1 MRTMDQVKVAVVQAG
16 SVIMDKQGCSE
27 KASKLLLEAGKN
39 GAQLVVFP
47 EAFIPCYPRGMGFGA
62 VVGSRS
68 LEGRKDY
75 QRYWDNAIQVPSA
88 DTDALGAAVKEAGV
102 YCVIGVIEKD
112 QDTSEGTVF
121 CTALYFGPDGK
132 LLGKHRKLKPT
143 ASERLIWGEGD
154 GSTLKVI
161 ETPFGRVGSLI
172 CWENY
177 MPLARAAMYAQGIQI
192 YVAPTADSRD
202 TWFATMRHIAIEG
215 RCFVIGCN
223 QYSSKSDY
231 PEDIASRDEFKDL
244 PEEMCRG
251 GSCIVNPLGA
261 FVVEPVIGKE
271 TIIYADLDL
280 GQVAQGQFDFDAMG
294 HYSRPDVFQLIVNT
308 KKKTNVIWQD
318 Q

>member
-1 MRTMDQVKVAVVQAG
+1 
-16 SVIMDKQGCSE
+16 MDKQGCIE

-161 ETPFGRVGSLI
+161 DTPFGRVGSLI

-177 MPLARAAMYAQGIQI
+177 MPLARAAMYAQGVQI

-251 GSCIVNPLGA
+251 GSCVVNPLGA
-261 FVVEPVIGKE
+261 FVVEPVIGEEK
-271 TIIYADLDL
+271 IIYADLDL
-280 GQVAQGQFDFDAMG
+280 GQVAQGQFDFDVMG
-294 HYSRPDVFQLIVNT
+294 HYSRPDVFQLIVTT

-318 Q
+318 

>member
-16 SVIMDKQGCSE
+16 SVIMDNQGCIE
-27 KASKLLLEAGKN
+27 KAAKLLLEAGQN

-177 MPLARAAMYAQGIQI
+177 MPLARAAMYAQGVQI

-318 Q
+318 

>member
-16 SVIMDKQGCSE
+16 SVIMDKQGCIE
-27 KASKLLLEAGKN
+27 KAAKLLLEAGQN

-161 ETPFGRVGSLI
+161 ETPFGRIGSLI

-177 MPLARAAMYAQGIQI
+177 MPLARAAMYAQGVQI

-231 PEDIASRDEFKDL
+231 PEDIASSDEFKDL

-251 GSCIVNPLGA
+251 GSCVVNPLGA

-280 GQVAQGQFDFDAMG
+280 GQVAQGQFDFDVMG

-318 Q
+318 

>member
-16 SVIMDKQGCSE
+16 SVIMDKQGCIE
-27 KASKLLLEAGKN
+27 KASKLLLEASKN

-112 QDTSEGTVF
+112 RDTSEGTVF

-177 MPLARAAMYAQGIQI
+177 MPLARAAMYAQGVQI

-251 GSCIVNPLGA
+251 GSCVVNPLGA

-318 Q
+318 

>member
-16 SVIMDKQGCSE
+16 SVIMDKQGCIE

-161 ETPFGRVGSLI
+161 DTPFGRVGSLI

-177 MPLARAAMYAQGIQI
+177 MPLARAAMYAQGVQI

-251 GSCIVNPLGA
+251 GSCVVNPLGA
-261 FVVEPVIGKE
+261 FVVEPVIGEEK
-271 TIIYADLDL
+271 IIYADLDL
-280 GQVAQGQFDFDAMG
+280 GQVAQGQFDFDVMG

-318 Q
+318 

>member
-16 SVIMDKQGCSE
+16 SVIMDKQGCIE
-27 KASKLLLEAGKN
+27 KAAKLLLEAGQN

-177 MPLARAAMYAQGIQI
+177 MPLARAAMYAQGVQI
-192 YVAPTADSRD
+192 YVAP
-202 TWFATMRHIAIEG
+202 
-215 RCFVIGCN
+215 
-223 QYSSKSDY
+223 SS
-231 PEDIASRDEFKDL
+231 L
-244 PEEMCRG
+244 M
-251 GSCIVNPLGA
+251 
-261 FVVEPVIGKE
+261 
-271 TIIYADLDL
+271 
-280 GQVAQGQFDFDAMG
+280 
-294 HYSRPDVFQLIVNT
+294 
-308 KKKTNVIWQD
+308 
-318 Q
+318 

>member
-16 SVIMDKQGCSE
+16 SVIMDKQGCID
-27 KASKLLLEAGKN
+27 KAAALLKEAGQN

-112 QDTSEGTVF
+112 RDTSEGTVF

-154 GSTLKVI
+154 GSTLQVI
-161 ETPFGRVGSLI
+161 ETPFGRLGSLI

-177 MPLARAAMYAQGIQI
+177 MPLARAAMYAQGVQI

-223 QYSSKSDY
+223 QYSSKADY

-251 GSCIVNPLGA
+251 GSCVVNPLGA

-271 TIIYADLDL
+271 MIIYADLDL

-318 Q
+318 

>member
-16 SVIMDKQGCSE
+16 SVIMDKQGCIE
-27 KASKLLLEAGKN
+27 KAAKLLLEAGQN

-177 MPLARAAMYAQGIQI
+177 MPLARAAMYAQGVQI

-280 GQVAQGQFDFDAMG
+280 GQV
-294 HYSRPDVFQLIVNT
+294 
-308 KKKTNVIWQD
+308 
-318 Q
+318 

>member
-1 MRTMDQVKVAVVQAG
+1 MDQVKVAVVQAG
-16 SVIMDKQGCSE
+16 SVIMDKQGCIE
-27 KASKLLLEAGKN
+27 KASKLLIEAGQN

-68 LEGRKDY
+68 LEGRKAY

-161 ETPFGRVGSLI
+161 ETPFGRIGSLI

-177 MPLARAAMYAQGIQI
+177 MPLARAAMYAQGVQI

-231 PEDIASRDEFKDL
+231 PEDIASSDEFKDL

-251 GSCIVNPLGA
+251 GSCVVNPLGA

-280 GQVAQGQFDFDAMG
+280 GQVAQGQFDFDVMG

-318 Q
+318 

>member
-16 SVIMDKQGCSE
+16 SVIMDKQGCIE

-68 LEGRKDY
+68 LEGRKAY

-177 MPLARAAMYAQGIQI
+177 MPLARAAMYAQGVQI

-231 PEDIASRDEFKDL
+231 PEDIASSDEFKDL

-251 GSCIVNPLGA
+251 GSCVVNPLGA

-280 GQVAQGQFDFDAMG
+280 GQVAQGQFDFDVMG

-318 Q
+318 

>member
-16 SVIMDKQGCSE
+16 SVIMDKQGCIE
-27 KASKLLLEAGKN
+27 KASKLLIEAGQN

-68 LEGRKDY
+68 LEGRKAY

-161 ETPFGRVGSLI
+161 ETPFGRIGSLI

-177 MPLARAAMYAQGIQI
+177 MPLARAAMYAQGVQI

-231 PEDIASRDEFKDL
+231 PEDIVSSDEFKDL

-251 GSCIVNPLGA
+251 GSCVVNPLGA

-280 GQVAQGQFDFDAMG
+280 GQVAQGQFDFDVMG

-318 Q
+318 

>member
-1 MRTMDQVKVAVVQAG
+1 MRTMDQVKIAVVQAG
-16 SVIMDKQGCSE
+16 SVIMDKQGCIE
-27 KASKLLLEAGKN
+27 KASELLKEAGKN

-112 QDTSEGTVF
+112 RDTSEGTVF

-154 GSTLKVI
+154 GSTLQVI
-161 ETPFGRVGSLI
+161 ETPFGRIGSLI

-177 MPLARAAMYAQGIQI
+177 MPLARAAMYAQGVQI

-223 QYSSKSDY
+223 QYSSKADY

-251 GSCIVNPLGA
+251 GSCVVNPLGA

-318 Q
+318 

>member
-16 SVIMDKQGCSE
+16 SVIMDKQGCIE
-27 KASKLLLEAGKN
+27 KAAKLLLEAGQN

-177 MPLARAAMYAQGIQI
+177 MPLARAAMYAQGVQI

-318 Q
+318 

>member
-1 MRTMDQVKVAVVQAG
+1 
-16 SVIMDKQGCSE
+16 MDKQGCIE
-27 KASKLLLEAGKN
+27 KAAKLLLEAGQN

-177 MPLARAAMYAQGIQI
+177 MPLARAAMYAQGVQI

-223 QYSSKSDY
+223 QYSAKSDY

-318 Q
+318 

>member
-1 MRTMDQVKVAVVQAG
+1 MDQVKVAVVQAG
-16 SVIMDKQGCSE
+16 SVIMDKQGCIE
-27 KASKLLLEAGKN
+27 KAAKLLLEAGQN

-177 MPLARAAMYAQGIQI
+177 MPLARAAMYAQGVQI

-308 KKKTNVIWQD
+308 RKKTNVIWQD
-318 Q
+318 

>member
-16 SVIMDKQGCSE
+16 SVIMDKQGCIE
-27 KASKLLLEAGKN
+27 KAAKLLLEAGQN

-177 MPLARAAMYAQGIQI
+177 MPLARAAMYAQGVQI

-231 PEDIASRDEFKDL
+231 PKDIASRDEFKDL

-318 Q
+318 

>member
-16 SVIMDKQGCSE
+16 SVIMDKQGCIE
-27 KASKLLLEAGKN
+27 KASKLLIEAGQN

-68 LEGRKDY
+68 LEGRKAY

-161 ETPFGRVGSLI
+161 ETPFGRIGSLI

-177 MPLARAAMYAQGIQI
+177 MPLARAAMYAQGVQI

-231 PEDIASRDEFKDL
+231 PEDIASSDEFKDL

-251 GSCIVNPLGA
+251 GSCVVNPLGA

-280 GQVAQGQFDFDAMG
+280 GQVAQGQFDFDVMG

-318 Q
+318 

>member
-16 SVIMDKQGCSE
+16 SVIMDKQGCIE
-27 KASKLLLEAGKN
+27 KASKLLIEAGQN

-68 LEGRKDY
+68 LEGRKAY

-161 ETPFGRVGSLI
+161 ETPFGRIGSLI

-177 MPLARAAMYAQGIQI
+177 MPLARAAMYAQGVQI

-231 PEDIASRDEFKDL
+231 PEDIASSDEFKDL

-251 GSCIVNPLGA
+251 GSCVENPLGA

-280 GQVAQGQFDFDAMG
+280 GQVAQGQFDFDVMG

-318 Q
+318 

>member
-16 SVIMDKQGCSE
+16 SVIMDKQGCIE
-27 KASKLLLEAGKN
+27 KASKLLIEAGQN

-88 DTDALGAAVKEAGV
+88 DTDALGTAVKEAGV

-143 ASERLIWGEGD
+143 GSERLVWGD
-154 GSTLKVI
+154 AKCFL
-161 ETPFGRVGSLI
+161 
-172 CWENY
+172 EN
-177 MPLARAAMYAQGIQI
+177 
-192 YVAPTADSRD
+192 
-202 TWFATMRHIAIEG
+202 
-215 RCFVIGCN
+215 
-223 QYSSKSDY
+223 
-231 PEDIASRDEFKDL
+231 
-244 PEEMCRG
+244 
-251 GSCIVNPLGA
+251 
-261 FVVEPVIGKE
+261 
-271 TIIYADLDL
+271 
-280 GQVAQGQFDFDAMG
+280 
-294 HYSRPDVFQLIVNT
+294 
-308 KKKTNVIWQD
+308 TNGL
-318 Q
+318 

>member
-1 MRTMDQVKVAVVQAG
+1 MDQVKVAVVQAG
-16 SVIMDKQGCSE
+16 SVIMDKQGCIE
-27 KASKLLLEAGKN
+27 KASKLLIEAGKN

-177 MPLARAAMYAQGIQI
+177 MPLARAAMYAQGVQI

-231 PEDIASRDEFKDL
+231 PEDIASSDEFKDL

-251 GSCIVNPLGA
+251 GSCVVNPLGA

-280 GQVAQGQFDFDAMG
+280 GQVAQGQFDFDVMG

-318 Q
+318 

>member
-16 SVIMDKQGCSE
+16 SVIMDKQGCIE

>member
-16 SVIMDKQGCSE
+16 SVIMDKQGCID
-27 KASKLLLEAGKN
+27 KAAALLKEAGQN

-154 GSTLKVI
+154 GSTLQVI
-161 ETPFGRVGSLI
+161 ETPFGRLGSLI

-177 MPLARAAMYAQGIQI
+177 MPLARAAMYAQGVQI

-251 GSCIVNPLGA
+251 GSCVVNPLGA

-318 Q
+318 

>member
-1 MRTMDQVKVAVVQAG
+1 MGEKENLIELVQD
-16 SVIMDKQGCSE
+16 VC
-27 KASKLLLEAGKN
+27 
-39 GAQLVVFP
+39 
-47 EAFIPCYPRGMGFGA
+47 
-62 VVGSRS
+62 
-68 LEGRKDY
+68 RKDFE
-75 QRYWDNAIQVPSA
+75 NI
-88 DTDALGAAVKEAGV
+88 
-102 YCVIGVIEKD
+102 
-112 QDTSEGTVF
+112 F
-121 CTALYFGPDGK
+121 DGK

-161 ETPFGRVGSLI
+161 ETPFGRIGSLI

-177 MPLARAAMYAQGIQI
+177 MPLARAAMYAQGVQI

-231 PEDIASRDEFKDL
+231 PEDIASSDEFKDL

-251 GSCIVNPLGA
+251 GSCVVNPLGA

-280 GQVAQGQFDFDAMG
+280 GQVAQGQFDFDVMG

-318 Q
+318 

>member
-16 SVIMDKQGCSE
+16 SVIMDKQGCIE

-154 GSTLKVI
+154 GSTLQVI

-177 MPLARAAMYAQGIQI
+177 MPLARAAMYAQGVQI

-223 QYSSKSDY
+223 QYSTKSDY
-231 PEDIASRDEFKDL
+231 PDDIASRDEFKDL

-251 GSCIVNPLGA
+251 GSCVVNPLGA
-261 FVVEPVIGKE
+261 FVVEPVIGEEK
-271 TIIYADLDL
+271 IIYADLDL
-280 GQVAQGQFDFDAMG
+280 GQVAQGQFDFDVMG
-294 HYSRPDVFQLIVNT
+294 HYSRLT
-308 KKKTNVIWQD
+308 YSS
-318 Q
+318 

>member
-1 MRTMDQVKVAVVQAG
+1 MRTMDQVKIAVVQAG
-16 SVIMDKQGCSE
+16 SVIMDKQGCIE
-27 KASKLLLEAGKN
+27 KASELLKEAGKN

-47 EAFIPCYPRGMGFGA
+47 EAFIPCYPRGMSFGA

-88 DTDALGAAVKEAGV
+88 DTDTLGAAVKEAGV

-121 CTALYFGPDGK
+121 CTALFFGPDGT

-154 GSTLKVI
+154 GSTMPVI
-161 ETPFGRVGSLI
+161 ETPFGRIGALI

-177 MPLARAAMYAQGIQI
+177 MPLARAAMYAKGIQI

-223 QYSSKSDY
+223 QYSCKKDY
-231 PEDIASRDEFKDL
+231 PEDIASREEFKDL
-244 PEEMCRG
+244 PDEMCRG
-251 GSCIVNPLGA
+251 GSCVVNPLGA
-261 FVVEPVIGKE
+261 FVVEPVIGEEK
-271 TIIYADLDL
+271 IIYTELDL
-280 GQVAQGQFDFDAMG
+280 RQVAQGQFDFDAMG

-308 KKKTNVIWQD
+308 KKKTNVVWQD
-318 Q
+318 

>member
-1 MRTMDQVKVAVVQAG
+1 MDQVKVAVVQAG
-16 SVIMDKQGCSE
+16 SVIMDKQGCID
-27 KASKLLLEAGKN
+27 KAAALLKEAGQN

-112 QDTSEGTVF
+112 RDTSEGTVF

-154 GSTLKVI
+154 GSTLQVI
-161 ETPFGRVGSLI
+161 ETPFGRLGSLI

-177 MPLARAAMYAQGIQI
+177 MPLARAAMYAQGVQI

-223 QYSSKSDY
+223 QYSSKADY

-251 GSCIVNPLGA
+251 GSCVVNPLGA

-318 Q
+318 

>member
-16 SVIMDKQGCSE
+16 SVIMDKQGCID
-27 KASKLLLEAGKN
+27 KAAALLKEAGQN

-112 QDTSEGTVF
+112 RDTSEGTVF

-154 GSTLKVI
+154 GSTLQVI
-161 ETPFGRVGSLI
+161 ETPFGRLGSLI

-177 MPLARAAMYAQGIQI
+177 MPLARAAMYAQGVQI

-223 QYSSKSDY
+223 QYSSKADY

-251 GSCIVNPLGA
+251 GSCVVNPLGA

-318 Q
+318 

>member
-16 SVIMDKQGCSE
+16 SVIMDKQGCIE
-27 KASKLLLEAGKN
+27 KASKLLIEAGQN

-68 LEGRKDY
+68 LEGRKAY

-121 CTALYFGPDGK
+121 YTALYFGPDGK

-161 ETPFGRVGSLI
+161 ETPFGRIGSLI

-177 MPLARAAMYAQGIQI
+177 MPLARAAMYAQGVQI

-231 PEDIASRDEFKDL
+231 PEDIASSDEFKDL

-251 GSCIVNPLGA
+251 GSCVVNPLGA

-280 GQVAQGQFDFDAMG
+280 GQVAQGQFDFDVMG

-318 Q
+318 

>member
-16 SVIMDKQGCSE
+16 SVIMDKQGCID
-27 KASKLLLEAGKN
+27 KAAALLKEAGQN

-47 EAFIPCYPRGMGFGA
+47 EAFITCYPRGMGFGA

-154 GSTLKVI
+154 GSTLQVI
-161 ETPFGRVGSLI
+161 ETPFGRLGSLI

-177 MPLARAAMYAQGIQI
+177 MPLARAAMYAQGVQI

-251 GSCIVNPLGA
+251 GSCVVNPLGA

-318 Q
+318 

>member
-16 SVIMDKQGCSE
+16 SVIMDKQGCIE
-27 KASKLLLEAGKN
+27 KASKLLIEAGQN

-68 LEGRKDY
+68 LEGRKAY

-161 ETPFGRVGSLI
+161 ETPFGRIGSLI

-177 MPLARAAMYAQGIQI
+177 MPLARAAMYAQGVQI

-231 PEDIASRDEFKDL
+231 PEDIATSDEFKDL

-251 GSCIVNPLGA
+251 GSCVVNPLGA

-280 GQVAQGQFDFDAMG
+280 GQVAQGQFDFDVMG

-318 Q
+318 

>member
-16 SVIMDKQGCSE
+16 SVIMDKQGCIE
-27 KASKLLLEAGKN
+27 KASKLLLEAGQN

-177 MPLARAAMYAQGIQI
+177 MPLARAAMYAQGVQI

-318 Q
+318 

>member
-1 MRTMDQVKVAVVQAG
+1 MRTMVQVKVAVVQAG
-16 SVIMDKQGCSE
+16 SVIMDKQGCIE
-27 KASKLLLEAGKN
+27 KASKLLIEAGQN

-68 LEGRKDY
+68 LEGRKAY

-161 ETPFGRVGSLI
+161 ETPFGRIGSLI

-177 MPLARAAMYAQGIQI
+177 MPLARAAMYAQGVQI

-231 PEDIASRDEFKDL
+231 PEDIASSDEFKDL

-251 GSCIVNPLGA
+251 GSCVVNPLGA

-280 GQVAQGQFDFDAMG
+280 GQVAQGQFDFDVMG

-318 Q
+318 

>member
-16 SVIMDKQGCSE
+16 SVIMDKQGCIE
-27 KASKLLLEAGKN
+27 KASKLLIEAGQN

-68 LEGRKDY
+68 LEGRKAY

-161 ETPFGRVGSLI
+161 ETPFGRIGSLI

-177 MPLARAAMYAQGIQI
+177 MPLARAAMYAQGVQI

-231 PEDIASRDEFKDL
+231 PEDIASSDEFKDL

-251 GSCIVNPLGA
+251 GSCVVNPLGA

-280 GQVAQGQFDFDAMG
+280 GQVAQGQFDFDVMG
-294 HYSRPDVFQLIVNT
+294 HYSRPDVFQLIVNM

-318 Q
+318 

>member
-16 SVIMDKQGCSE
+16 SVIMNKQGCIE
-27 KASKLLLEAGKN
+27 KASKLLIEAGQN

-68 LEGRKDY
+68 LEGRKAY

-161 ETPFGRVGSLI
+161 ETPFGRIGSLI

-177 MPLARAAMYAQGIQI
+177 MPLARAAMYAQGVQI

-231 PEDIASRDEFKDL
+231 PEDIASSDEFKDL

-251 GSCIVNPLGA
+251 GSCVVNPLGA

-280 GQVAQGQFDFDAMG
+280 GQVAQGQFDFDVMG

-318 Q
+318 

>member
-16 SVIMDKQGCSE
+16 SVIMDKQGCIE
-27 KASKLLLEAGKN
+27 KAAKLLLEAGQN

-177 MPLARAAMYAQGIQI
+177 MPLARAAMYAQGVQI

-308 KKKTNVIWQD
+308 RKKTNVIWQD
-318 Q
+318 